1 MSWRRCV
8 FYLGHQLNQSALL
21 PIRGRCYDLALSFES
36 QSWSSSAF
44 ATTDSFPLAPEF
56 FKSLL
61 RLMEENKSH
70 SAVQDPAEL
79 APWRERIHEVI
90 FEADTPG
97 GKAFD
102 VALFVAIVVS
112 VLAVIL
118 ESVSD
123 IREKWGL
130 ALTVT
135 EWFFTLLFT
144 VEYIL
149 RLISVRQPIKYAT
162 SFFGLVDLLAT
173 IPTYLSLFIAG
184 SQSLLVI
191 RTLRLLRIF
200 RVFKLARHLSEAE
213 ALMNTIRA
221 TRTKITVF
229 LFTIASLTLIMGS
242 MMYLI
247 EGGEN
252 EKFDSIPR
260 GIYWAIVTMTTVG
273 YGDIHPQTP
282 WGQALAAVAM
292 IVGYS
297 IIIVPTGIFSAEIAR
312 QRSFDARACR
322 SCGRQ
327 GHDLDAVCCKYCGS
341 SL

>member
-1 MSWRRCV
+1 MVDSKT
-8 FYLGHQLNQSALL
+8 QSAN
-21 PIRGRCYDLALSFES
+21 E
-36 QSWSSSAF
+36 
-44 ATTDSFPLAPEF
+44 DSV
-56 FKSLL
+56 S
-61 RLMEENKSH
+61 
-70 SAVQDPAEL
+70 L
-79 APWRERIHEVI
+79 APWREKIHEVI
-90 FEADTPG
+90 FEADTPA

-118 ESVSD
+118 ESVTG
-123 IREKWGL
+123 IQEEWGL
-130 ALTVT
+130 TLTVT
-135 EWFFTLLFT
+135 EWFFTILFT
-144 VEYIL
+144 AEYIL
-149 RLISVRQPIKYAT
+149 RLISVRQPVKYAT

-200 RVFKLARHLSEAE
+200 RVFKLARHLQEAE

-221 TRTKITVF
+221 TRAKITVF

-252 EKFDSIPR
+252 EQFDSIPR

-273 YGDIHPQTP
+273 YGDIRPQTP
-282 WGQALAAVAM
+282 LGQALAAVAM

-312 QRSFDARACR
+312 QRAFDSRACR

-327 GHDLDAVCCKYCGS
+327 GHDLDAVCCKFCGAE
-341 SL
+341 L